1 MALLIAGAVA
11 AAGCSDDDAQGSS
24 TTTAS
29 SAAPASTT
37 DTTLAATT
45 SAPPTSSA
53 TTPSTT
59 DTPTTPEPTTEPVD
73 VEALK
78 AEIARDYERAFYRR
92 WQMLRRPSLRNLE
105 DRAARV
111 LTRGSPAFDA
121 LVARIREL
129 VAIGDALV
137 PNDPDLLDVGVEQV
151 RLLGRPPYRRA
162 IITACEVTN
171 RKQVTL
177 PANSPTGHR
186 IEVAGSGRLLVTRFE
201 DPVRRTPSGWLRY
214 RDPRKGTRFENG
226 ETTCPPA

>member
-78 AEIARDYERAFYRR
+78 AEIARDYERAYQRR
-92 WQMLRRPSLRNLE
+92 ARMLADPSLRRVEQRVSTVLAPGS
-105 DRAARV
+105 AAYNTFV
-111 LTRGSPAFDA
+111 D
-121 LVARIREL
+121 RIREL
-129 VAIGDALV
+129 VALGDAVV
-137 PNDPDLLDVGVEQV
+137 PNDPNLYSATVEKVQ
-151 RLLGRPPYRRA
+151 LLGEPPYRRA
-162 IITACEVTN
+162 IVTVCEVDN

-177 PANSPTGHR
+177 PESSPTGNE
-186 IEVAGSGRLLVTRFE
+186 ILVAGTGTLEVIRYRE
-201 DPVRRTPSGWLRY
+201 PVRRTEHGWLRY
-214 RDPRKGTRFENG
+214 RSPRKGTGFDG